1 MKPGNQLETRP
12 IHDVLKS
19 MVLILAG
26 EDFPGR

>member
-1 MKPGNQLETRP
+1 MKPGNQLDTR
-12 IHDVLKS
+12 LMLERGQS